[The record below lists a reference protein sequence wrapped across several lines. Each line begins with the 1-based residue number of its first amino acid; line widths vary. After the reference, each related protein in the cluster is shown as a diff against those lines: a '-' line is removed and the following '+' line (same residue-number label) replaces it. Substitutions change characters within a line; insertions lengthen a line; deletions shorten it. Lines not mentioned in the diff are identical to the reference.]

1 MAEFGIIL
9 PTAEEFEN
17 YVLSTDLSHEKDRE

>member
-1 MAEFGIIL
+1 L

-17 YVLSTDLSHEKDRE
+17 YILSTDLSHEKDREWE